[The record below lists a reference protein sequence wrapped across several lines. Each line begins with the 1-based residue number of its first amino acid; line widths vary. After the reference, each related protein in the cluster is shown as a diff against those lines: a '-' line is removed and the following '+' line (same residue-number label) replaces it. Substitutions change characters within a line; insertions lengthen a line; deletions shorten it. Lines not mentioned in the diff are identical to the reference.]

1 MLSFASFRILIYAYF
16 HPVFGIPDVD
26 RIVGRKFTQG
36 CINQLYNKN
45 LISVRYIAEGRNGL
59 LLLITQDG
67 RGYLQKALI
76 GALVTAASLSLA
88 VLALI

>member
-1 MLSFASFRILIYAYF
+1 MLSFASFRILVYAYF
-16 HPVFGIPDVD
+16 HRGFGVSDVD
-26 RIVGRKFTQG
+26 RIVGKKFAQG

-67 RGYLQKALI
+67 RGFLQR
-76 GALVTAASLSLA
+76 
-88 VLALI
+88 

>member
-1 MLSFASFRILIYAYF
+1 MLSFASFRILVYAYF
-16 HPVFGIPDVD
+16 HQGFGVSDVD

-36 CINQLYNKN
+36 RINQLYNKN